1 METEEG
7 KRENR
12 CRLEEDEERV
22 HVQKPRSRKLI
33 KIIQEIRLNAPREP
47 AEPECFPFRLEPA
60 LTSAPP
66 LLLLVFMLH
75 RPEFP
80 VMRSVCVHCS
90 LQASKHSASLCKASL
105 TEYSSK
111 ILEY

>member
-1 METEEG
+1 MWITCSQLVETEEG

-60 LTSAPP
+60 LTSAPAGLHVTQTRVP
-66 LLLLVFMLH
+66 SNEIRVCALL
-75 RPEFP
+75 PA
-80 VMRSVCVHCS
+80 S
-90 LQASKHSASLCKASL
+90 LQTLSF
-105 TEYSSK
+105 
-111 ILEY
+111 IM